1 MPRASTLTDIANLSL
16 ASIGEVL
23 IENIDDQ
30 TAVSRAINR
39 VLYESIRQTQLE
51 IFWEDLIEV
60 FEPTQLTAPYPGSAG
75 LNQYNMP
82 TNFLDIV
89 SLESGANWMLR
100 GGKLVTEDEA
110 PVVTYKRY
118 SEEPSEWS
126 GYLVELIYR
135 RIAAN
140 VAMPLTQNP
149 QITQMASEA
158 YRTTMMSNL
167 VRSTNR
173 SRKVSYRAEGFG
185 NVRSRIHGRGRWPL
199 GFGQRAG
206 GRNTL

>member
-1 MPRASTLTDIANLSL
+1 MPLASTLTDVANLSL

-30 TAVSRAINR
+30 TEVARSINR

-60 FEPTQLTAPYPGSAG
+60 FEPTKLTEPYPGTDM

-89 SLESGANWMLR
+89 GLASGAHWFLS
-100 GGKLVTEDEA
+100 GGKLITEDPA
-110 PVVTYKRY
+110 PCVTYKRY

-126 GYLVELIYR
+126 GYLMELVYR
-135 RIAAN
+135 KVAAN
-140 VAMPLTQNP
+140 VAMHLTQNP
-149 QITQMASEA
+149 QITQMAAGLYEEA
-158 YRTTMMSNL
+158 MMKNL
-167 VRSTNR
+167 TRSSNR
-173 SRKVSYRAEGFG
+173 SRKNSFRDQGFG
-185 NVRSRIHGRGRWPL
+185 NIRSRVYGRSRFPN
-199 GFGQRAG
+199 GFGQKAG
-206 GRNTL
+206 GRTGL

>member
-1 MPRASTLTDIANLSL
+1 MPLASTLTDVANLSL

-30 TAVSRAINR
+30 TEVSRAINR

-60 FEPTQLTAPYPGSAG
+60 FEPTQLTETYPGSDV
-75 LNQYNMP
+75 LFQYNMP
-82 TNFLDIV
+82 TTFLDVIK
-89 SLESGANWMLR
+89 LKSGADWFLS
-100 GGKLVTEDEA
+100 GGKLVTEDPA

-126 GYLVELIYR
+126 GYLIELVYR
-135 RIAAN
+135 RVAAN

-149 QITQMASEA
+149 QITQMAAQTYQE
-158 YRTTMMSNL
+158 TMMKNL
-167 VRSTNR
+167 TRSTNR
-173 SRKVSYRAEGFG
+173 SRKNSFRTQGFG
-185 NVRSRIHGRGRWPL
+185 NIRSRLYGRG
-199 GFGQRAG
+199 GYGQLAG
-206 GRNTL
+206 GRRSL